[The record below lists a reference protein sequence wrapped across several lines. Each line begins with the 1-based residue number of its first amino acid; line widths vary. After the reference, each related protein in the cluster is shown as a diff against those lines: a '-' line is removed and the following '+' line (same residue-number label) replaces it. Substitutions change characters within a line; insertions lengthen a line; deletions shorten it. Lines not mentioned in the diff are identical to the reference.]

1 MFPTPFRFAHTLAH
15 QMPDVCRT
23 LLYPNFGINLD
34 RFWEFTFVGGF
45 SPTLSGEIGLS
56 EIRIVFAEASICPER
71 TELLQRSLRETHFE
85 ATVTRFEFTR
95 RISRIPGG
103 PARLAQAPNSP
114 GWPRLPIVQAGP
126 TLKRVA
132 AGAGPC
138 IFALKKPARG
148 GPKTAK
154 NPLRGQKKKTPG
166 QEEERKARAVLCYS
180 MRNIT

>member
-56 EIRIVFAEASICPER
+56 EIRIVFAEVSICPER

-126 TLKRVA
+126 TLISSRISRKNSKPVTVA
-132 AGAGPC
+132 SKLASRSVAGFLFILSERIC
-138 IFALKKPARG
+138 TITKPFRE
-148 GPKTAK
+148 TD
-154 NPLRGQKKKTPG
+154 
-166 QEEERKARAVLCYS
+166 RANS
-180 MRNIT
+180 PTRRP

>member
-56 EIRIVFAEASICPER
+56 EIRIVFAEVSICPER

-85 ATVTRFEFTR
+85 ATVTRFESAPGFPP
-95 RISRIPGG
+95 IPGESSVGTFFRGHEKG
-103 PARLAQAPNSP
+103 PQKSLVSTPRVRWGEQGRQHAR
-114 GWPRLPIVQAGP
+114 RAG
-126 TLKRVA
+126 
-132 AGAGPC
+132 
-138 IFALKKPARG
+138 F
-148 GPKTAK
+148 
-154 NPLRGQKKKTPG
+154 
-166 QEEERKARAVLCYS
+166 
-180 MRNIT
+180 